1 MNEAAIRVLVAL
13 AASDAHGNL
22 VGNDPEGMVTLF
34 KGREITGYIPREV
47 IDNLL
52 TARYLERDEGVRCHI
67 TEQGRVIV
75 RHQLEQELREAWSK
89 RILGGLTGAFYPLPT
104 ARRAPAITAAMIGL
118 GWLEVLD
125 GNQPHK
131 FTNAAKTALGILPA
145 SVMSPEERR
154 AADQKAQVEKD
165 RIAYEQ
171 RLREASRV
179 AIKSAEAEVVKQA
192 RAVLHSTDR
201 RAALNTLF
209 AAVTALEVLEQAD
222 DLRQE
227 RSEQPIVAPIAMGH

>member
-89 RILGGLTGAFYPLPT
+89 RI
-104 ARRAPAITAAMIGL
+104 L